1 MSDRLLKSGV
11 SGRNPALRVVLEM
24 LTYWKRHPI
33 HFLLTAVAAVM
44 VSASAAGAGLL
55 PEPLAAISATVEEAI
70 RAGETPGAVILI
82 GHQDQV
88 ILRQAFGHRRLAPPR
103 PMTPDAVFD
112 VASLTKVVATTPAV
126 LQLMENGR
134 LQMDAPVARYWPEFK
149 GHGKERITVRQL
161 LTHYSGLRPGL
172 LPKPAWSGYNA
183 ALKKIAGDSPPLP
196 PDSRFVYSDLNFT
209 ILGELVRRVSGEP
222 LEVYCR
228 RHIFEPLGMKDTGF
242 KPSTSLNGRLA
253 PTMEGSFGVVHDPDT
268 RRMGGISGAAGL
280 FSTADDLACF
290 AQTILDQGRHA
301 GGQLISSAAIKDMAQ
316 PQSPA
321 GKLPAK
327 GLGWA
332 IHSPSGNWSEML
344 PAGTFGH
351 KGFTGTLLWIDPET
365 RTYLIVLSNRV
376 YPDGEAR
383 TETLRDQVFSLVVQA
398 TGRPVP
404 INPSGKAS
412 PPANGKLPAQV
423 MSGVD
428 VLAARK
434 FAPLSGKRVG
444 VITNHTGLS
453 SDGRRTIDL
462 LAQAPGVRLAA
473 ILTPEHGLT
482 GLSEGKVAAS
492 RDAVSRVP
500 VYSLYGDTL
509 RPTPAMLKGLDALVF
524 DVQDAGARFYTY
536 MSTMGYAM
544 EAAARAG
551 IAFFVLDRPNPI
563 NAARVEGPVMDV
575 NLKSFTGYFPLPI
588 RHGMTLGELAQMF
601 NAENRIGVKLAV
613 IAMRGYRRDM
623 WFDETGLAWVNPSPN
638 LRSLTQATLYPAVA
652 LAEASNVSVGRGT
665 NTPFEMLG
673 APWIQAQELSDDLNG
688 RDIAGVTFQPA
699 TFVPD
704 ASPFKGQRCYGVR
717 IAVSDRQSL
726 DLVLLGVEILSA
738 LCRLYPNDF
747 QIDKALSLIGSRS
760 TLQAIKEG
768 KDPQSIAAAW
778 QPSLD
783 EFRRLRATYL
793 LYTD

>member
-1 MSDRLLKSGV
+1 VRRTCSTPQRQRDEAQR
-11 SGRNPALRVVLEM
+11 RNWVFYEA
-24 LTYWKRHPI
+24 I
-33 HFLLTAVAAVM
+33 NFLLTAVAVAM

-55 PEPLAAISATVEEAI
+55 PEPLAAISFAVEEAI
-70 RAGETPGAVILI
+70 RAGETPGAVIVI

-88 ILRQAFGHRRLAPPR
+88 VLRQAFGHRRLAPPR

-126 LQLMENGR
+126 LQLIEKGQ
-134 LQMDAPVARYWPEFK
+134 LQLDAPVARYWPEFK

-183 ALKKIAGDSPPLP
+183 ALKKIADDTAPLAL
-196 PDSRFVYSDLNFT
+196 DSRFVYSDLNFT

-222 LEVYCR
+222 LEVYCH

-242 KPSTSLNGRLA
+242 KPSTSLNSRLA

-327 GLGWA
+327 GLGWV
-332 IHSPSGNWSEML
+332 IHSPSGNWSDML

-398 TGRPVP
+398 TGRPAP
-404 INPSGKAS
+404 IS
-412 PPANGKLPAQV
+412 PADALSQAPVGMSTSRV
-423 MSGVD
+423 MTGVD

-434 FAPLSGKRVG
+434 FAALAGKRVG
-444 VITNHTGLS
+444 LITNHTGL
-453 SDGRRTIDL
+453 DAVGRRTIDL
-462 LAQAPGVRLAA
+462 LVRAPGVKLQA
-473 ILTPEHGLT
+473 IFSPEHGLS
-482 GLSEGKVAAS
+482 GKADWKVAS
-492 RDAVSRVP
+492 GRDASTNLP
-500 VYSLYGDTL
+500 VYSLYGETR
-509 RPTPAMLKGLDALVF
+509 RPKPEMLKGLDILVF
-524 DVQDAGARFYTY
+524 DVQDAGSRFYTY

-544 EAAARAG
+544 EAAAQKG
-551 IAFFVLDRPNPI
+551 IEFVVLDRPNPI
-563 NAARVEGPVMDV
+563 SASRVEGPVMDPD
-575 NLKSFTGYFPLPI
+575 LRSFTGYFPLPV

-601 NAENRIGVKLAV
+601 NVENRIGVKLAV

-623 WFDETGLAWVNPSPN
+623 WFDETGLSWINPSPN

-688 RDIAGVTFQPA
+688 RNIAGVTFQPA
-699 TFVPD
+699 TFIPD

-717 IAVSDRQSL
+717 IVVSDRQSL
-726 DLVLLGVEILSA
+726 DSVLLGVEILSA
-738 LCRLYPNDF
+738 LYCLYPKDF
-747 QIDKALSLIGSRS
+747 QIDKALSLIGSRAV
-760 TLQAIKEG
+760 LQAIQEG
-768 KDPQSIAAAW
+768 QEPRSIAAAW
-778 QPSLD
+778 QPPLD

-793 LYTD
+793 LYPD